1 MQVKINFKQENLNDK
16 EIEAV
21 KFLQNQIQQQIDI
34 IPNLT
39 DLKRDLEIKNI
50 KFDKNGNKSFKI

>member
-21 KFLQNQIQQQIDI
+21 KFLQNQIQQL
-34 IPNLT
+34 N
-39 DLKRDLEIKNI
+39 
-50 KFDKNGNKSFKI
+50 